1 MLRVSPYPHIREK
14 TTTRKIMFLVILSL
28 MPAFAGSIYFFGLRA
43 LILTLISVAS
53 SVLCEALCQVV
64 RKKPITISDGSAVI
78 TGILLAFNL
87 PPNAPYFMPAVGS
100 FFAILVAKQVF
111 GGLGYNI
118 FNPALAGRA
127 FLMASWPLFMTDRWA
142 APRIGSM
149 SGIISAN
156 SSIDVISQATPLA
169 VAKLYADTPGL
180 PQLLNTKST
189 LLSLFWGT
197 SGGCIGETSCI
208 LLLIG
213 AVILFAFRVIDYRI
227 PLSYFL
233 AVFALTGVLWLTGIT
248 CVTPVFHILS
258 GGLFLGAFFMAT
270 DYVTSPLTKK
280 GKWIF
285 GVGCGVLTVAI
296 RIWGGYPEGVS
307 YSILLMNALTPLI
320 DRFTSPKIFGH

>member
-296 RIWGGYPEGVS
+296 RLWGGYPEGVS